1 MSLDTTLDGDHAGIT
16 QAAAGLG
23 ALGQGF
29 TSTSSSVGAA
39 GTLSESLW
47 TGSAA
52 DAFRGGMLPVRRAID
67 EVAGATERANQAM
80 RTFAAE
86 LKAVKAKIEQA
97 KSIASA
103 AELEVSGD
111 SIEPPKPPP
120 IPRLAATPEA
130 ATAEADRYAAA
141 QAKYRRQL
149 RAYKQAEALM
159 QEARTQE
166 KEARADLGLAMTAVK
181 TLLDDLNEQKI
192 WLLGGAGA
200 EVLSRAVAA
209 ADRWA
214 ELSRLTKRTEWL
226 KNWADQPGW
235 AVTEAE
241 RAKLL
246 QRVEELR
253 GRGPIPPNEAKA
265 AQWLDTLLGDGKI
278 RGILGKAGLIGVG
291 AQVITDLITKKG
303 WDKAK
308 SAGIDVASFGGGA
321 VAGDAF
327 LTAITAGGVASAP
340 ETLGAS
346 LVATAAGIAIYEGL
360 HHPGAVKDAAGWAFD
375 HPWAVAEVPVV
386 GAPFAIGS
394 GVVHGVG
401 TVINHAGDIKDAA
414 GDALD
419 AINPFG

>member
-1 MSLDTTLDGDHAGIT
+1 MSLDTTINGDAAGLT
-16 QAAAGLG
+16 SAAAGLG
-23 ALGQGF
+23 SLG
-29 TSTSSSVGAA
+29 TSFASTASSVGTA

-52 DAFRGGMLPVRRAID
+52 DAFRGGLLPVRRAID

-86 LKAVKAKIEQA
+86 LKAVQEKIEHA
-97 KSIASA
+97 RSIASA
-103 AELEVSGD
+103 AGLEVGGN

-120 IPRLAATPEA
+120 APRALTLSPAA
-130 ATAEADRYAAA
+130 ATAEAEQFAAA
-141 QAKYRRQL
+141 QAKYRKQL
-149 RAYKQAEALM
+149 RAYKEAEQLM
-159 QEARTQE
+159 KEARVQE
-166 KEARADLGLAMTAVK
+166 KEARADLGQAMAAVK
-181 TLLDDLNEQKI
+181 TLLDDLNEQKF

-200 EVLSRAVAA
+200 EVLSRAVQA

-214 ELSRLTKRTEWL
+214 ELSHLTEKYQWL
-226 KNWADQPGW
+226 KNWTEQPGW
-235 AVTEAE
+235 AATEAE
-241 RAKLL
+241 LA
-246 QRVEELR
+246 QRIERLEELR
-253 GRGPIPPNEAKA
+253 GRGPIPPGEAKA

-278 RGILGKAGLIGVG
+278 RGVLGKAGLLGLG

-303 WDKAK
+303 AEKAK
-308 SAGIDVASFGGGA
+308 AAGIDVASFGGGA
-321 VAGDAF
+321 LAGDAF
-327 LTAITAGGVASAP
+327 LSGITAGGVASAP

-375 HPWAVAEVPVV
+375 HPWAVAGVPVV
-386 GAPFAIGS
+386 GPPVAIGS

-401 TVINHAGDIKDAA
+401 SVINHAGDIKDAA

-419 AINPFG
+419 AINPF

>member
-1 MSLDTTLDGDHAGIT
+1 MSLDTTFDGDPAGIT
-16 QAAAGLG
+16 EAAAGLG
-23 ALGQGF
+23 TLGQGF
-29 TSTSSSVGAA
+29 TSTAA
-39 GTLSESLW
+39 GVGSAGSLSESLW

-52 DAFRGGMLPVRRAID
+52 DAFRGGLLPVRRAID

-86 LKAVKAKIEQA
+86 LKAVKEKIERA
-97 KSIASA
+97 KDIASA
-103 AELEVSGD
+103 ADLEVSGD

-120 IPRLAATPEA
+120 LPRLAATPEG

-149 RAYKQAEALM
+149 RAYKQAEQLM

-166 KEARADLGLAMTAVK
+166 KQARADLGQAMLAVK
-181 TLLDDLNEQKI
+181 TLLDDLNEQKF

-209 ADRWA
+209 ADRFA
-214 ELSRLTKRTEWL
+214 ELSRLTEKYQWL
-226 KNWADQPGW
+226 KKWTEQPGW
-235 AVTEAE
+235 AATEAE
-241 RAKLL
+241 LA
-246 QRVEELR
+246 QRMQRLEELR
-253 GRGPIPPNEAKA
+253 GRGPIPPNEAKG
-265 AQWLDTLLGDGKI
+265 AQWLDTLLGDSKI
-278 RGILGKAGLIGVG
+278 RGILRKAGVIGLG

-303 WDKAK
+303 MDKAK

-375 HPWAVAEVPVV
+375 HPWAVAGVPVIGPPV
-386 GAPFAIGS
+386 AIGS

-401 TVINHAGDIKDAA
+401 AVINHAGDIKDAA

-419 AINPFG
+419 AVNPFG